1 MNQSSFNG
9 LSSRVVTPSAVIAS
23 QTLLVIPIFIG
34 FVGIV
39 KVCHFFINIRDLRKI
54 PHFLFVSLSVS
65 GIISYMF
72 CLPSLLVMFNVI
84 NLGREDYVKHFQN
97 IIVWSSFLCPVV
109 NSVTLSQMAIDRQHC
124 VLRPF
129 NRRMT
134 PSDVKFIITGKWIGQ
149 GILYPVDI

>member
-9 LSSRVVTPSAVIAS
+9 LRSRVVTPSTVIVS
-23 QTLLVIPIFIG
+23 QTLLVITIVIR

-39 KVCHFFINIRDLRKI
+39 KVCHFFINILDLRKI

-65 GIISYMF
+65 GITSFMF
-72 CLPSLLVMFNVI
+72 CPPSLFVMFNVI

-97 IIVWSSFLCPVV
+97 IIVWSSFLCTVV
-109 NSVTLSQMAIDRQHC
+109 NSVTLSQMAIDRQHF
-124 VLRPF
+124 VLCLF

-134 PSDVKFIITGKWIGQ
+134 PSNVKSIITGKWIGQ

>member
-9 LSSRVVTPSAVIAS
+9 LRSRVVTPSTVIAG
-23 QTLLVIPIFIG
+23 QTLLVIPIVIG

-39 KVCHFFINIRDLRKI
+39 KVCHFFINNRDLRKI
-54 PHFLFVSLSVS
+54 PHFLCVSLSVT

-97 IIVWSSFLCPVV
+97 IRVWSSFLCIVV

-124 VLRPF
+124 VLCLF

-134 PSDVKFIITGKWIGQ
+134 PSNVKSITTGKWIGQ
-149 GILYPVDI
+149 GILCPVDI

>member
-1 MNQSSFNG
+1 MNQSSFNL
-9 LSSRVVTPSAVIAS
+9 LSPRVVTPSTVIAS
-23 QTLLVIPIFIG
+23 QTLLVITIVII

-39 KVCHFFINIRDLRKI
+39 KVCHFFFNNRDLPKV
-54 PHFLFVSLSVS
+54 PHFLFVCYWNHFTHVL
-65 GIISYMF
+65 
-72 CLPSLLVMFNVI
+72 CALLFGYARRNKPT
-84 NLGREDYVKHFQN
+84 GREDCVKHFHN
-97 IIVWSSFLCPVV
+97 IIAWSSFLWTVV